1 MILKTLRLNLIE
13 YLKSRNLFK
22 KWQKA
27 AILFNNDIK
36 HPSLNVELLE
46 PKWRGIYS
54 FRIDKKYRALFFL
67 DADKAEVFQITN
79 HYKEFGI
86 AMKHSF

>member
-1 MILKTLRLNLIE
+1 MILKTPRPDLLA
-13 YLKSRNLFK
+13 YLKSRGLLK

-27 AILFNNDIK
+27 VLLFNGNIK
-36 HPSLNVELLE
+36 HPSLRVELLE

-67 DADKAEVFQITN
+67 DGDTAEVFQITN
-79 HYKEFGI
+79 HYK
-86 AMKHSF
+86 

>member
-1 MILKTLRLNLIE
+1 MTLKALRPDLKA
-13 YLKSRNLFK
+13 YLKDRGLLK

-27 AILFNNDIK
+27 VLLFNGNIK

-67 DADKAEVFQITN
+67 DKEQAEVFQITN
-79 HYKEFGI
+79 HY
-86 AMKHSF
+86 S